1 MCDYRLNKVKWI
13 WINENKK
20 KSAVRTIFSNN
31 NERRIDEISMPAP
44 ILNLYIMCLC
54 LMVINQELVHQVVFW
69 AHGALDCCLCST

>member
-13 WINENKK
+13 WINENEK

-44 ILNLYIMCLC
+44 ILNL
-54 LMVINQELVHQVVFW
+54 
-69 AHGALDCCLCST
+69 